1 MVMSMSMTVQED
13 EWPEGV
19 VEGSGPE
26 EEVNPFKEGRP
37 APEDPAMLPP
47 IHHIREPK
55 MQHMSTR
62 IRWYLALGYA
72 VKEVSKLL
80 GVRYQ
85 QVRNVKTVEPKRA
98 AREDLPPLW
107 IVLHDVQD
115 DLEAMDAHALEME
128 MAQQRAE
135 SRSAKRQANAAR
147 RALKGAAGEEDLGAG
162 EEEY

>member
-1 MVMSMSMTVQED
+1 MVMSMTVQED
-13 EWPEGV
+13 EWPDGV
-19 VEGSGPE
+19 VEANLAEP
-26 EEVNPFKEGRP
+26 EVNPFEEGRP
-37 APEDPAMLPP
+37 APEDPSQLPP

-62 IRWYLALGYA
+62 IRWYLSLGYP
-72 VKEVSKLL
+72 VKEVSKFL

-98 AREDLPPLW
+98 AREDIPPLW

-135 SRSAKRQANAAR
+135 DRSAKRQANAAR
-147 RALKGAAGEEDLGAG
+147 RALKAADEDLDDDEEDFQP
-162 EEEY
+162 